1 METVGE
7 EITMGASRK
16 DLEILRREQV
26 YRAVYF
32 SDEESEKFKTML
44 QNNEPMTEGVYELE
58 GRFYK
63 YIDTDLS
70 EKELTELLLLQQN
83 KYLNLIEKHL
93 SIQKGYLGS
102 IKGGVIF
109 FVTLTVITL
118 SLGLLILMALLA

>member
-1 METVGE
+1 
-7 EITMGASRK
+7 MGASRK
-16 DLEILRREQV
+16 DLEILRKEQV
-26 YRAVYF
+26 YRKVYF
-32 SDEESEKFKTML
+32 TDEESEKFKTML
-44 QNNEPMTEGVYELE
+44 QNNEPLTEGVYESE

-83 KYLNLIEKHL
+83 KYLNLMEEHL

-118 SLGLLILMALLA
+118 SLGLIMLMVLFT

>member
-1 METVGE
+1 
-7 EITMGASRK
+7 MGASRK
-16 DLEILRREQV
+16 ELEILRREQV
-26 YRAVYF
+26 YREEYF
-32 SDEESEKFKTML
+32 SDEESEKYKTML
-44 QNNEPMTEGVYELE
+44 QNNEPLPEGVYEFE

-83 KYLNLIEKHL
+83 KYLDLIEKQL

-118 SLGLLILMALLA
+118 SLGLLVLMAL

>member
-1 METVGE
+1 MEIVGG

-16 DLEILRREQV
+16 ELEILRREQV
-26 YRAVYF
+26 YREEYF
-32 SDEESEKFKTML
+32 SDEESEKYKTML
-44 QNNEPMTEGVYELE
+44 QNNEPLPEGVYEFE

-83 KYLNLIEKHL
+83 KYLDLIEKQL

-118 SLGLLILMALLA
+118 SLGLLVLMAL